1 MFCIILPIDNFVLR
15 VFPLLK
21 FYVHVSFF
29 KSSLENCVLSRASK
43 WSNRTGTFSIGVNI
57 FTSKEIEG
65 SDLSKFL
72 KSIQAFNLFLQMFK
86 ELCRVTLGK
95 DISSLTFRAVTSS
108 RWEKYA
114 VICYVSFSYER
125 ILFCRNG

>member
-1 MFCIILPIDNFVLR
+1 M
-15 VFPLLK
+15 
-21 FYVHVSFF
+21 YMYFF
-29 KSSLENCVLSRASK
+29 LKSSLENCVLSRASK
-43 WSNRTGTFSIGVNI
+43 WPNRTGTFSIAVNI

-72 KSIQAFNLFLQMFK
+72 KSLQAFNLFLKMFK

-95 DISSLTFRAVTSS
+95 DISCLTFRAVTTTSS
-108 RWEKYA
+108 RWEKYE
-114 VICYVSFSYER
+114 VICYVSFFYER